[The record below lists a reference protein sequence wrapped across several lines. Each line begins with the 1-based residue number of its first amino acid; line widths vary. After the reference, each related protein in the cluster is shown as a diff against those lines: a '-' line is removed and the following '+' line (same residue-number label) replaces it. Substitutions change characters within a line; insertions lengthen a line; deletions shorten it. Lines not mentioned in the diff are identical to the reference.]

1 MKKSSLTNYLAF
13 SKVQY
18 YIPLLMWKLGLD
30 SKTAKPT
37 VSKQDWPSITPTGH
51 PIRMRNQQVLNNKM
65 AKSTSKIL
73 NKIKWPNQQVLNKID
88 HQYSVTVME
97 QT

>member
-51 PIRMRNQQVLNNKM
+51 PIRMRKKQMYLHN
-65 AKSTSKIL
+65 T
-73 NKIKWPNQQVLNKID
+73 IKWPNQQVLNKID
-88 HQYSVTVME
+88 HQYSVTVMD
-97 QT
+97 